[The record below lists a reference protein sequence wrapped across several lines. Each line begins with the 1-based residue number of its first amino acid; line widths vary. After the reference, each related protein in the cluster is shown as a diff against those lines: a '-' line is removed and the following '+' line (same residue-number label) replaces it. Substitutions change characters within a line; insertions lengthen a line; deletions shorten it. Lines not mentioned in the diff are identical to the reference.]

1 MTLDKLA
8 TADKIRPDA
17 AVDEKKLEPAR
28 ITTRLAISAP
38 ASLAVLLLAGAVAL
52 GHTTGF
58 FASVP
63 SGETGMAAADHEV
76 ADRPAA
82 PDPKPDASPKAT
94 EADTAAPKD
103 SVADEELAL
112 AKRTPKPK
120 PTEAA
125 PEPTPEPKPEPAPV
139 ADVAPTPKP
148 AKPAATPKPAPP
160 APPAPPT
167 AVLTLSASASEH
179 PGKVVLSWS
188 AFTGA
193 GFEYYKLVRS
203 TDGDATWPGSGA
215 DELIAAIGNPAETWA
230 KDRPQCGITV
240 FYRVFAV
247 RHGASGYEVLAPS
260 NQVSAVAKCPPPPP
274 ATVGIDLHASVVD
287 GTVHLWWG
295 ACASEHFNAYK
306 IVRSQTN
313 PEPTYPEN
321 EGSELIAAIGDP
333 GQTSFVDASVE
344 PGQTWFYRVLA
355 RADNGGGT
363 YIACHSAAVSVT
375 IP

>member
-8 TADKIRPDA
+8 NSDKLPNRDKLGGADF
-17 AVDEKKLEPAR
+17 DEKKPDSAR

-63 SGETGMAAADHEV
+63 SGDSGSAAVDVE
-76 ADRPAA
+76 DRDEPAA
-82 PDPKPDASPKAT
+82 PDQKPDPTSKPK
-94 EADTAAPKD
+94 DVAPKS

-112 AKRTPKPK
+112 AQRTPKPK
-120 PTEAA
+120 PAEEA
-125 PEPTPEPKPEPAPV
+125 PEPKPEPEPEPESEQYVEPAPQ
-139 ADVAPTPKP
+139 
-148 AKPAATPKPAPP
+148 PAPP
-160 APPAPPT
+160 APV
-167 AVLTLSASASEH
+167 AVLSLAANAAEH
-179 PGKVVLSWS
+179 PGKVVLSWT
-188 AFTGA
+188 AFGGD

-215 DELIAAIGNPAETWA
+215 DELIAAIGNREETWA
-230 KDRPQCGITV
+230 KDRPPCGALV

-247 RHGASGYEVLAPS
+247 RHGANGYEVLAPS
-260 NQVSAVAKCPPPPP
+260 NQVSAVAACPPPPP
-274 ATVGIDLHASVVD
+274 ATVGIGLQASIVE
-287 GTVHLWWG
+287 GKVHLSWG
-295 ACASEHFNAYK
+295 TCASEHVNAFK

-313 PEPTYPEN
+313 SEPMYPEN
-321 EGSELIAAIGDP
+321 EGTQLIAAVDP
-333 GQTSFVDASVE
+333 SQTTFVDASVAS
-344 PGQTWFYRVLA
+344 GQSWFYRVLA

-363 YIACHSAAVSVT
+363 YIACQSNAVSVT